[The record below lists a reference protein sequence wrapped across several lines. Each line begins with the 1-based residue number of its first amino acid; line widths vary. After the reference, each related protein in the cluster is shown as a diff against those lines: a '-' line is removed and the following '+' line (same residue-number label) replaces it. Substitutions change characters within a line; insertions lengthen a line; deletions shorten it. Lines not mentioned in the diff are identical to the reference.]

1 MTRMM
6 DYPLLAIGLLI
17 ALIALVLGL
26 FVAFRVYSGRE
37 VRSDH
42 DGSQEAGRRDPEV
55 EGDAHREKGPDG
67 Q

>member
-6 DYPLLAIGLLI
+6 EYPLLAIGLFV

-26 FVAFRVYSGRE
+26 FVVFRVYSGRE

-42 DGSQEAGRRDPEV
+42 AGSQTSVRGDTGV
-55 EGDAHREKGPDG
+55 EGEAQREKGADG
-67 Q
+67 L

>member
-26 FVAFRVYSGRE
+26 FVVFRVYSGRE

-42 DGSQEAGRRDPEV
+42 GGSQTSVDRDTEV
-55 EGDAHREKGPDG
+55 EGDVQRGTDG
-67 Q
+67 L